1 MHARVKPSPASGQGS
16 LAARFDP
23 RSIVIVGASERSR
36 WVGALLDNF
45 ERGAYA
51 GELLLVNRRGATVR
65 GRASATSCQALGRE
79 VDLGLIVVP
88 AQAAAEAL
96 EDLAHAKPR
105 TVVLLTSGFAELG
118 PEGARMQAALAAR
131 AREYGMRLIGPN
143 SLGFICYGS
152 RTLAWSAP
160 VTVPSK
166 SRGVSIVSQSGAA
179 AYFLTELACEQDL
192 GVSCVVATGN
202 EADLDVSDVLEH
214 LIDDADTHAIALFIE
229 TVRNPARFITAARR
243 AFAVAKPIVVL
254 KVGASEATA
263 KAALAHTGSL
273 VGDDRVFDGLCRQLG
288 LMRVHSLEA
297 LLATADLAGRAGVLR
312 AGGVAIVS
320 NSGGVCEIAADSAA
334 RRGLAVPALEAE
346 VAARI
351 RAALPDFGTPHNP
364 LDLTGGVEPV
374 RCGDALRAI
383 AAQQDIAAVLVVW
396 YPVPTSPAEETER
409 TNEAHRHFAAALN
422 AIEIPGFLSS
432 YTHTRV
438 NQHARS
444 IIEAIG
450 APYNAFGVDRAIE
463 ALAAIAEWSKRVR
476 AHAAPVAHRPAH
488 SPKTAA
494 STTTAADQPC
504 AARPV
509 SERDALSVLAVAGVP
524 VVPVILAVD
533 EAGAIAAAGAGPVAI
548 KVASPDIAHKTDIG
562 GVALGVEGPAQVAL
576 AFRRVTAAARTALPK
591 ARIDGALIVP
601 MRTHGIELIVGITRD
616 PAWGQVLAVGLG
628 GVWVETLK
636 DVSLRVLPVDAAEVH
651 GMLAEL
657 RGAALLAGKRGQ
669 PAADIEHLV
678 AVILAIAACAMAQG
692 PELVALEVN
701 PLWVRGNQVE
711 ALDALFVWDDT
722 APPGSTA

>member
-1 MHARVKPSPASGQGS
+1 MHAQVKRAPTSGQSS
-16 LAARFDP
+16 LAALFQP

-51 GELLLVNRRGATVR
+51 GELFLVNRRGATVR
-65 GRASATSCQALGRE
+65 GRATATSCQALGRE

-88 AQAAAEAL
+88 AEAAAEAL

-105 TVVLLTSGFAELG
+105 AAVLLTSGFAELG
-118 PEGARMQAALAAR
+118 PEGARMQAALATR
-131 AREYGMRLIGPN
+131 AREHGIRLIGPN

-160 VTVPSK
+160 VAVPSR

-202 EADLDVSDVLEH
+202 EADIDVSDVLEH
-214 LIDDADTHAIALFIE
+214 LVDDADTRAIALFIE
-229 TVRNPARFITAARR
+229 TVRNPARFIRAARR
-243 AFAVAKPIVVL
+243 AFAAGKPIVVL

-297 LLATADLAGRAGVLR
+297 LLATADLAGRTGVLR

-320 NSGGVCEIAADSAA
+320 NSGGVCEIAADSAS

-346 VAARI
+346 VAMHI

-364 LDLTGGVEPV
+364 LDLTGGVEPA

-444 IIEAIG
+444 LIESIG

-463 ALAAIAEWSKRVR
+463 ALAAIAGWSARIR
-476 AHAAPVAHRPAH
+476 AHTAPATASSAAAAGRPYQLRPA
-488 SPKTAA
+488 
-494 STTTAADQPC
+494 
-504 AARPV
+504 
-509 SERDALSVLAVAGVP
+509 SERDALAVLAASGVP
-524 VVPVILAVD
+524 VVPVVLAVD
-533 EAGAIAAAGAGPVAI
+533 EAGAVAAAGIGPVAI

-576 AFRRVTAAARTALPK
+576 AFRRVIDAAHAALPK

-601 MRTHGIELIVGITRD
+601 MRTRGIELIVGITRD

-636 DVSLRVLPVDAAEVH
+636 DVSLRVLPVDAAEVR

-669 PAADIEHLV
+669 PAADIEKLT

-692 PELVALEVN
+692 PDLVALEVN
-701 PLWVRGNQVE
+701 PLWVRGTEVE
-711 ALDALFVWDDT
+711 ALDALFVWNDT
-722 APPGSTA
+722 ATPGSTA

>member
-1 MHARVKPSPASGQGS
+1 MHAQVKRAPASEQGS
-16 LAARFDP
+16 LAALFHP

-65 GRASATSCQALGRE
+65 GRATATSCQTLGRE

-88 AQAAAEAL
+88 AEAAAAAL
-96 EDLAHAKPR
+96 EDLAHVRPR
-105 TVVLLTSGFAELG
+105 AAVLLTSGFAELG
-118 PEGARMQAALAAR
+118 PAGARMQAALAAR
-131 AREYGMRLIGPN
+131 AREHGIRLIGPN

-160 VTVPSK
+160 VAVPSR

-202 EADLDVSDVLEH
+202 EADIDISDVLEH
-214 LIDDADTHAIALFIE
+214 LVDDADTHAIALFIE
-229 TVRNPARFITAARR
+229 TVRHPARFIAAARR
-243 AFAVAKPIVVL
+243 AFALAKPIVVL

-263 KAALAHTGSL
+263 KAALAHTGAL

-288 LMRVHSLEA
+288 LLRVHSLEA
-297 LLATADLAGRAGVLR
+297 LLATADLAGRTGVLR

-334 RRGLAVPALEAE
+334 RRGLAVPALEPE
-346 VAARI
+346 VATRI

-364 LDLTGGVEPV
+364 LDLTGGVEPA

-396 YPVPTSPAEETER
+396 YPVPNSPAEETER
-409 TNEAHRHFAAALN
+409 TNEAHRHFAAALST
-422 AIEIPGFLSS
+422 IEIPGFLSS

-438 NQHARS
+438 NQHART

-476 AHAAPVAHRPAH
+476 AHAVPKTLRPAQVPGG
-488 SPKTAA
+488 SA
-494 STTTAADQPC
+494 
-504 AARPV
+504 AARPRPA
-509 SERDALSVLAVAGVP
+509 SERDALAALAAAGVP
-524 VVPVILAVD
+524 VVPVTLAVD
-533 EAGAIAAAGAGPVAI
+533 EAGAIAAAGTGPVAI

-576 AFRRVTAAARTALPK
+576 AFHRVTAAARAALPN

-601 MRTHGIELIVGITRD
+601 MRTHGTELIVGITRD

-628 GVWVETLK
+628 GVWVETLQ
-636 DVSLRVLPVDAAEVH
+636 DVSLRALPVDAAEVR

-657 RGAALLAGKRGQ
+657 RGAPLLAGKRGQ
-669 PAADIEHLV
+669 PAADIETLTT
-678 AVILAIAACAMAQG
+678 VILAIAACAMAQG
-692 PELVALEVN
+692 PDLVALEVN
-701 PLWVRGNQVE
+701 PLWVRGSEVE
-711 ALDALFVWDDT
+711 ALDALFVWNDS

>member
-1 MHARVKPSPASGQGS
+1 MHAQVKRAPASEQSS
-16 LAARFDP
+16 LAALFHP

-36 WVGALLDNF
+36 GVGALLDNL
-45 ERGAYA
+45 ECGAYA

-65 GRASATSCQALGRE
+65 GRTTATSCRTLGRE

-88 AQAAAEAL
+88 AEAAAEAL

-105 TVVLLTSGFAELG
+105 AAVLLTSGFAELG
-118 PEGARMQAALAAR
+118 PEGARMQAALATR
-131 AREYGMRLIGPN
+131 AREHGIRLIGPN

-160 VTVPSK
+160 VAVPSR
-166 SRGVSIVSQSGAA
+166 SSGVSIVSQSGAA

-202 EADLDVSDVLEH
+202 EADIDISDVLEH
-214 LIDDADTHAIALFIE
+214 LVDDADTRAIALFIE

-243 AFAVAKPIVVL
+243 AFAIAKPIVVL

-297 LLATADLAGRAGVLR
+297 LLATADLAGRTGVLR

-320 NSGGVCEIAADSAA
+320 NSGGVCEIAADSAS
-334 RRGLAVPALEAE
+334 RRGLAVPALEDE
-346 VAARI
+346 VATRI

-364 LDLTGGVEPV
+364 LDLTGGVEPA

-396 YPVPTSPAEETER
+396 YPVPTSQAEETER

-438 NQHARS
+438 NQHARR
-444 IIEAIG
+444 IIEAIS

-476 AHAAPVAHRPAH
+476 AHATSTSA
-488 SPKTAA
+488 SSAA
-494 STTTAADQPC
+494 ATGQPC
-504 AARPV
+504 AVRPA
-509 SERDALSVLAVAGVP
+509 SERDALAALAASGVP
-524 VVPVILAVD
+524 VVPVVLAVD
-533 EAGAIAAAGAGPVAI
+533 EAGAVAAAGTGPVAI

-562 GVALGVEGPAQVAL
+562 GVALGVEGPAQLAL
-576 AFRRVTAAARTALPK
+576 AFHRVTTAARAALPM
-591 ARIDGALIVP
+591 ARIDGA
-601 MRTHGIELIVGITRD
+601 LIVGITRD

-669 PAADIEHLV
+669 PAADIDKLST
-678 AVILAIAACAMAQG
+678 VILAIAACATAQG
-692 PELVALEVN
+692 PDLAALEVN

-722 APPGSTA
+722 AAPGSTA